1 MLDRERHAS
10 RLWLKGVSKSFDTK
24 SERIDALED
33 IDLEI
38 QGGEFLCIVGPSGGG
53 KSTLLNLIAGLE
65 QPDTGEIWSNGER
78 VTGPGP
84 ERVVIFQ
91 EAALFPW
98 LTVLGNVEFGLRMQ
112 RIERQRRR
120 ALALEVLKLVHL
132 GRFQDAYVHQLSGGM
147 KQRAALARAL
157 VMDPEILLMD
167 EPFAALDAQAR
178 DLLHGEL
185 QEIWAKTGKTILF
198 VTHNVR
204 EAACLGDRVVLLTAG
219 PGRIKREFRVA
230 LPRPRQ
236 IEDPGVM
243 DIARA
248 VLAELREEVQKV
260 VKEERGNGNGE

>member
-1 MLDRERHAS
+1 MVDGERHVS
-10 RLWLKGVSKSFDTK
+10 RLRLRGVSKSFDTK
-24 SERIDALED
+24 SERIAALED
-33 IDLEI
+33 INLEI
-38 QGGEFLCIVGPSGGG
+38 RAGEFLCIVGPSGGG

-65 QPDTGEIWSNGER
+65 QPDSGQVWCDGELVI
-78 VTGPGP
+78 GPGP

-98 LTVLGNVEFGLRMQ
+98 LTVLGNVEFGLRM
-112 RIERQRRR
+112 RRVERR
-120 ALALEVLKLVHL
+120 ARRELALEALTLVHL
-132 GRFQDAYVHQLSGGM
+132 LRFKDAYVHQLSGGM

-185 QEIWAKTGKTILF
+185 QEIWAKTRKTILF

-204 EAACLGDRVVLLTAG
+204 EAACLGDRVVLLTAS
-219 PGRIKREFRVA
+219 PGRIKREFRVE
-230 LPRPRQ
+230 LRRPRQ

-248 VLAELREEVQKV
+248 VLTELREEVQKV
-260 VKEERGNGNGE
+260 VKEELGNGNGR